1 MSKTTQKMSVK
12 WNLKAVLGG
21 MAVGDSFF
29 IPCLD
34 CTQVRKEIRAIARAF
49 GIEVEIEQRTEQY
62 IKGVRTWR
70 VV

>member
-1 MSKTTQKMSVK
+1 MPVK
-12 WNLKAVLGG
+12 WNLKATIGG

-34 CTQVRKEIRAIARAF
+34 CDQVRKEIRAVARMF
-49 GIEVEIEQRTEQY
+49 DVKLEIKPRTEQY
-62 IKGVRTWR
+62 IKGVRAWR

>member
-1 MSKTTQKMSVK
+1 MTIK
-12 WNLKAVLGG
+12 WNLRAVLGG

-34 CTQVRKEIRAIARAF
+34 CAQARKEILKIARTF
-49 GIEVEIEQRTEQY
+49 GVEVEIKPRTEQY

-70 VV
+70 IM

>member
-1 MSKTTQKMSVK
+1 MPVK
-12 WNLKAVLGG
+12 WNLKAVIGG

-34 CTQVRKEIRAIARAF
+34 CSQVKKEIRAVARTF
-49 GIEVEIEQRTEQY
+49 NVSLEIKPRTEQY
-62 IKGVRTWR
+62 IKGVRAWR

>member
-1 MSKTTQKMSVK
+1 MAWAMTAK

-34 CTQVRKEIRAIARAF
+34 YEQVRKEIRAIARSF
-49 GIEVEIEQRTEQY
+49 DIQVEIEPRTEQY

-70 VV
+70 IM

>member
-1 MSKTTQKMSVK
+1 MIK
-12 WNLKAVLGG
+12 WDFYTVIGG

-34 CTQVRKEIRAIARAF
+34 VAPYRTKIKAVAEALGVTVVTHIVVENYIR
-49 GIEVEIEQRTEQY
+49 GL
-62 IKGVRTWR
+62 RTWR